1 MRGNPLMVWPVID
14 ERVRKFMVSLYK
26 KRGHVRRS
34 IAATNAMVLQSRTDD
49 ESLKNMVVSSTWG
62 RSLLQRIGFWKRAAT
77 TGKVEIPESAKKE
90 ACLQHHYRISS
101 IVEKHK
107 IPESLMINIDQTP
120 WKYVQVGR
128 FSMAPQ
134 GAKKVGVAGIADK
147 RMIILTLT
155 VTMDGTN
162 FTISSNL

>member
-1 MRGNPLMVWPVID
+1 MVWPVID

-49 ESLKNMVVSSTWG
+49 ESLKNMVVPSTWR
-62 RSLLQRIGFWKRAAT
+62 RSLLQRIGFSKRAAT
-77 TGKVEIPESAKKE
+77 TGKVEIPESTKKE

-120 WKYVQVGR
+120 
-128 FSMAPQ
+128 
-134 GAKKVGVAGIADK
+134 
-147 RMIILTLT
+147 
-155 VTMDGTN
+155 
-162 FTISSNL
+162 